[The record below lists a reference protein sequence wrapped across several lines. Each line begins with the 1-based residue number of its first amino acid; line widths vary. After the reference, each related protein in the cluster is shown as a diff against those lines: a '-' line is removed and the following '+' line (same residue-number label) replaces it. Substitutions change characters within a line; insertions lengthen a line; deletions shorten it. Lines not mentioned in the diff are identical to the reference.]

1 MTAEKKVFKEI
12 FYYKVPKIDLIE
24 DILEKDLFD
33 KEMWDVDISEFLDAA
48 PNEDEE
54 QWSSYGGWIENFEEY
69 LYNLERE
76 KFILYYE
83 TAEPVIVAFHTKNE
97 YDIFLDIM
105 KVFKEEKKIYLKDE
119 ILELFEPYRKEFLSK
134 KGG

>member
-1 MTAEKKVFKEI
+1 MIAEKRVFKKI
-12 FYYKVPKIDLIE
+12 FYYNILKIDLIE

-33 KEMWDVDISEFLDAA
+33 KEMWDVDLKEFLDLS
-48 PNEDEE
+48 PKEGM
-54 QWSSYGGWIENFEEY
+54 WSPYGDWIEDFEEY
-69 LYNLERE
+69 TYNLERK

-83 TAEPVIVAFHTKNE
+83 TTDPAIIAFETKNE
-97 YDIFLDIM
+97 YDTFLDII
-105 KVFKEEKKIYLKDE
+105 KVFKEENKIYLKDE